1 MAKKEF
7 EIYSIDEDTYKI
19 VSLVNNEELTFKKNV
34 ELAVKLSNI
43 TADARVKMIK
53 YMKDNGISKDDLIMK
68 RVKNGKTYYDESGY
82 RLLEQGFI
90 NDCAMEL
97 TRNLFNVLFEI
108 TPEKMI
114 EKLGLTDNDEAN
126 RLGTEVRQILLGEK
140 TPKKSQ

>member
-43 TADARVKMIK
+43 TADARIKMIK
-53 YMKDNGISKDDLIMK
+53 YMKDKGISKDDLIMK
-68 RVKNGKTYYDESGY
+68 RVKNGKTYYDGSGY

-90 NDCAMEL
+90 RDCTAEL
-97 TRNLFNVLFEI
+97 MFDLFNILFNMS
-108 TPEKMI
+108 PEAVI
-114 EKLGLTDNDEAN
+114 EKLGITEDDSV
-126 RLGTEVRQILLGEK
+126 RFGTEIRQIILGEK